1 MSLASFGVRKP
12 VVANLVMFAII
23 GAGLIFGTSLRRE
36 FFPYVE
42 SRIITVVAPYPGAAP
57 EEVED
62 ALATKIEDK
71 VADITSVKEINSTV
85 SEGMASVVVEFEEGI
100 PIQQALADVKR
111 EVDAIQDLPD
121 AVDNIVVDILE
132 PNMPVI
138 VVDLYGQADERTMKE
153 FIIAVRDDLLSL
165 PEITDL
171 TTSGVRADELRVEVL
186 PEKAIEHEVS
196 LVTIADKIRSAM
208 VELPGGS
215 VRTSTSTVSIR
226 SVGVDERADT
236 VRDIVIKATGDGGVV
251 RVGDVAEV
259 FDGFVDTDLV
269 TRHQGQPSVSLT
281 VFRVG
286 EQDVIK
292 ISEMVKAYVAGRNG
306 EQIEPSGIEK
316 LKIKMIPEGESLS
329 KVSDRY
335 EAWQLGYDRHLVSTP
350 PGTLV
355 TTTDLA
361 RFVEGRLDLLL
372 RNAFYG
378 GILVFVTLVLL
389 LNWRISFW
397 VAMGLAISLLGTLAM
412 MSFLDVSLNFL
423 TMFGLIIVIGIL
435 VDDAIVVAE
444 NITTRH
450 EQGEPAL
457 VAAVR
462 GTDQVAWPVV
472 STVLTTIFAF
482 LPLAFM
488 DGQIGDFMNVMPIV
502 VGCALGVSLIESL
515 FILPMHMGHSL
526 RAVDKIKANGKKKHR
541 LARFEARY
549 DRWRDHMISG
559 KIIPAYARLLKMAIR
574 YRYVSLAAV
583 MSVLIVSLGMVISGR
598 LQFILFETDD
608 AETVNITIELPIGTP
623 VSQTQEIVRRF
634 ERVCMAIPEV
644 QSTFSIVGAVSDLE
658 GGGGDSLSSH
668 LGQLILEL
676 TLAETRER
684 SSADLIDEILET
696 VGPIPQ
702 AKNIRLE
709 GVSGGPSGP
718 AFNFTVAG
726 DSIDQLDIA
735 VSRIK
740 AILGEYKAIHS
751 IADDSDRGQRE
762 LRFTLRDGASELG
775 FTRADLGRQIQAAVF
790 GLEAF
795 TFAGNREDIDVR
807 VTVPQRVRRS
817 TVMIEDMFV
826 FTPDGTP
833 VPLGEI
839 ATIEETQA
847 YATIRRLDRKRKIS
861 VQADVH
867 RGMENP
873 DQLAR
878 QIKPRLVEA
887 ISDLHGVELVE
898 RGRQKDFADSM
909 SSLPIGMAL
918 SAGLIYVV
926 LAWLF
931 SSFTQPVVVMLAIPF
946 AMIGM
951 IWGHVIM
958 GHSMTFLSMVGFI
971 ALAGIVVNDSLIFME
986 FFNARRREG
995 MCVYEA
1001 GVATGQARFRAIM
1014 LTTITTVFGLLPM
1027 MLEKSFQAQ
1036 FLIPMAI
1043 TIAFGLM
1050 SATFII
1056 LLVLPSL
1063 LMIMDD
1069 MVHLVRVAWSGDVHL
1084 ERKNPKLDD
1093 PELVMLGR
1101 SDHPG

>member
-1 MSLASFGVRKP
+1 MSLARFGVRKP

-23 GAGLIFGTSLRRE
+23 GAGLIFGMTLPRE

-62 ALATKIEDK
+62 ALATKIEDT

-85 SEGMASVVVEFEEGI
+85 SEGLASVVVEFEEGV

-111 EVDAIQDLPD
+111 EIDAIQDLPD

-132 PNMPVI
+132 PNMPAI
-138 VVDLYGQADERTMKE
+138 VVDLYGDADERTMKE

-186 PEKAIEHEVS
+186 PEKAIEHGVS

-215 VRTSTSTVSIR
+215 VRTTTSTISIR
-226 SVGVDERADT
+226 SMGVDERADA
-236 VRDIVIKATGDGGVV
+236 VRDIVIKAAGDGGVV
-251 RVGDVAEV
+251 RVGDVALV
-259 FDGFVDTDLV
+259 SDGFVDTDLV

-286 EQDVIK
+286 EQDVIR
-292 ISEMVKAYVAGRNG
+292 ISELVKAYVIGRNG
-306 EQIEPSGIEK
+306 EHLEPTRIEK
-316 LKIKMIPEGESLS
+316 LKLRMIPEGESLS

-335 EAWQLGYDRHLVSTP
+335 AAWALGFDRYQVSTP

-397 VAMGLAISLLGTLAM
+397 VAMGLAVSLLGTLAM

-457 VAAVR
+457 VAAVN
-462 GTDQVAWPVV
+462 GADQVAWPVV

-482 LPLAFM
+482 LPLGLM
-488 DGQIGDFMNVMPIV
+488 DGQVGDFMNVMPIV

-526 RAVDKIKANGKKKHR
+526 RAVDKIKAAGKKKHR
-541 LARFEARY
+541 IARLEARY
-549 DRWRDHMISG
+549 DQWRDHMISG
-559 KIIPAYARLLKMAIR
+559 RIIPAYARLLRVAMR

-583 MSVLIVSLGMVISGR
+583 VSVLIVSLGMVISGR

-608 AETVNITIELPIGTP
+608 AETVNITIQLPIGTP
-623 VSQTQEIVRRF
+623 VTQTEEIVRRF
-634 ERVCMAIPEV
+634 EQVCMAIPEV
-644 QSTFSIVGAVSDLE
+644 QSTFAIAGGMSDLE

-676 TLAETRER
+676 TRAETRQR
-684 SSADLIDEILET
+684 SSAELIDEILET

-718 AFNFTVAG
+718 AFNFTVVG
-726 DSIDQLDIA
+726 DSTDQLDLA
-735 VSRIK
+735 VARIK
-740 AILGEYKAIHS
+740 AILGEYQAVHS

-807 VTVPQRVRRS
+807 VTVPARVRQS

-833 VPLGEI
+833 VPLSEV
-839 ATIEETQA
+839 ARIEESQA

-867 RGMENP
+867 RELENP

-887 ISDLHGVELVE
+887 LADLHGIELVE

-909 SSLPIGMAL
+909 SSLPVGMVL

-931 SSFTQPVVVMLAIPF
+931 SSFVQPVVVMLAIPF

-951 IWGHVIM
+951 IWGHIVM

-995 MCVYEA
+995 MSVYDA

-1014 LTTITTVFGLLPM
+1014 LTTITTVLGLLPM
-1027 MLEKSFQAQ
+1027 MMEKSFQAQ

-1069 MVHLVRVAWSGDVHL
+1069 VVHLARVAWSGDVHL
-1084 ERKNPKLDD
+1084 ERKNPKLED
-1093 PELVMLGR
+1093 PELAMLAQN
-1101 SDHPG
+1101 PE